1 MPKHPQTATARL
13 RTSRT
18 SGRRE
23 RRRTETR
30 ERIFRA
36 ALRLFAQRGF
46 LNTTVEDITE
56 AADVGKG
63 TFFNYF
69 PSKGHVLQALAEI
82 QLGNVAAALE
92 DAREG
97 QDAVQ
102 TVLFRLT
109 KALTREPGHSP
120 ALVRSLLMAIHSS
133 DAVRELVTAR
143 LASGRELL
151 VELMEI
157 GQGRGEIRRDFRA
170 FELARIFQQQIFGML
185 MIWTLHPPADLQS
198 WVEQTFD
205 VFWSGIRKT

>member
-1 MPKHPQTATARL
+1 MPKHSTTATARL

-157 GQGRGEIRRDFRA
+157 GQRRGEVRRDFHA
-170 FELARIFQQQIFGML
+170 VELARIFQQQIFGML

>member
-1 MPKHPQTATARL
+1 MTKQTKSATAPR
-13 RTSRT
+13 RISHT
-18 SGRRE
+18 SGRRA
-23 RRRTETR
+23 RRRAETR
-30 ERIFRA
+30 ERIFRS

-97 QDAVQ
+97 QDSIQ
-102 TVLFRLT
+102 TVLSRLT
-109 KALTREPGHSP
+109 KALTREPGRSP
-120 ALVRSLLMAIHSS
+120 ALVRSLLMAVHSS
-133 DAVRELVTAR
+133 DPVRELVTAR

-157 GQGRGEIRRDFRA
+157 GQRRGEIRRDFHVVA
-170 FELARIFQQQIFGML
+170 LARIFQQQIFGML

-198 WVEQTFD
+198 WVEQTFA
-205 VFWSGIRKT
+205 VFWSGIRA

>member
-1 MPKHPQTATARL
+1 MPKHPKTATARL

-18 SGRRE
+18 GGRRE
-23 RRRTETR
+23 RRRIETR

-157 GQGRGEIRRDFRA
+157 GQGRGEVRRDFHA
-170 FELARIFQQQIFGML
+170 VEVSRIFQQQIFGML

-205 VFWSGIRKT
+205 VFWSGIRT